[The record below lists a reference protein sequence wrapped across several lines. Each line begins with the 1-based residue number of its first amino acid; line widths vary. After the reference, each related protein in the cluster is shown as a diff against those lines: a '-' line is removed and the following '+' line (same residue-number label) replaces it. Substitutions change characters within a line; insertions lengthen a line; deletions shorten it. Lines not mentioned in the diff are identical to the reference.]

1 MVRLG
6 VGVGGGVGTRCLQRF
21 GTPERLTISLRGA
34 PGVGNLAPAAIGSG
48 IVFRRTRSTFEGGTR
63 CPQCVGVLSVSGTN
77 RLERAVFRRSLSKEG
92 GESHIAAYRAI
103 CFKLSFEL
111 QGSRVAPDV
120 SDEKFHRTGESDRV
134 SFTRAPLC
142 LRRLSGPPDLQS
154 WIQQQESTLSVGLR
168 VKTQR
173 AVVLIPEGDLYIP
186 SADHVRRLR
195 LG

>member
-1 MVRLG
+1 
-6 VGVGGGVGTRCLQRF
+6 VGTHCLQRF
-21 GTPERLTISLRGA
+21 GTPERLTILRRGA

-48 IVFRRTRSTFEGGTR
+48 IVFRRTRSTYEGGTR
-63 CPQCVGVLSVSGTN
+63 SPQCVGVLSVSGTN
-77 RLERAVFRRSLSKEG
+77 RLERAVFRRSLPYEWSEFHLAG
-92 GESHIAAYRAI
+92 DQAWG
-103 CFKLSFEL
+103 FKFSFEH
-111 QGSRVAPDV
+111 QRSCVAPDV
-120 SDEKFHRTGESDRV
+120 SDEKFHRTRESDRV

-168 VKTQR
+168 VKTQQ